1 MNGKWYVS
9 TLFIF
14 LALLAGL
21 NRERKEA
28 SNQQI
33 SLQFA
38 DVEWS
43 SEAAHDE
50 VLAIIKQKLEVLGV
64 DTIEIVAQDTQ
75 QLHIRYYSN
84 VNADQVRAF
93 LLEENLLADQNDP
106 APSSPEGNS
115 PESYQLEVSELLQPF
130 DVHAFVNGPLVS
142 DQEQTLGYFPFSAIL
157 SAQTFELQVS
167 VLKELEVTPYDQ
179 EVIDTT
185 SCQIP
190 EVRAGPYVRGIS

>member
-50 VLAIIKQKLEVLGV
+50 VLAVIKQKLQVLGV
-64 DTIEIVAQDTQ
+64 DTIEIVAQDNQ

-93 LLEENLLADQNDP
+93 LLEESLLADEDDS
-106 APSSPEGNS
+106 APSLPEEHS
-115 PESYQLEVSELLQPF
+115 PESYQLEVSELHRPL
-130 DVHAFVNGPLVS
+130 DVHAFVYGPLVS
-142 DQEQTLGYFPFSAIL
+142 DQEQTGEYFPLSAIV
-157 SAQTFELQVS
+157 SVQTFELQVS
-167 VLKELEVTPYDQ
+167 VIKELVVTPYDQ
-179 EVIDTT
+179 GVIDTT
-185 SCQIP
+185 SYQIP
-190 EVRAGPYVRGIS
+190 EVRAGPYVRAIS